1 MEEFQALI
9 CSMASWPSWASEYF
23 KDATASYPAA
33 ATIVATAMGVQY
45 SKRNYS
51 KLADF
56 LWVVSFIIIIIH
68 SETGGC
74 INIYFDDAVSSPCSY
89 VPLK

>member
-33 ATIVATAMGVQY
+33 ATIVTTAMGV
-45 SKRNYS
+45 
-51 KLADF
+51 
-56 LWVVSFIIIIIH
+56 
-68 SETGGC
+68 
-74 INIYFDDAVSSPCSY
+74 
-89 VPLK
+89 